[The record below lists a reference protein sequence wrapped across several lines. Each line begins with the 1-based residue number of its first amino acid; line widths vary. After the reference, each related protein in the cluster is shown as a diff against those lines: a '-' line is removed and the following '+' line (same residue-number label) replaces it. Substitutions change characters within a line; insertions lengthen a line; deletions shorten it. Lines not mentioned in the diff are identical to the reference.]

1 MLRIDDLENKSVL
14 VTGASAGIGAAV
26 SLAFARQGARI
37 AVHWHSNRAAADAV
51 VDNICRTGGTAV
63 AVQGDLT
70 QRGVPGR
77 VVDEAAG
84 VLGGLD
90 ILINNAGSLV
100 SRRPIL
106 EADDAWVDA
115 VFNLNARAVIATS
128 QAAFPHMDRRGGG
141 VIINVGSIAGLDG
154 GGPGTGVYGSSK
166 AFVRNLSRHLAREFA
181 ARNIRVNTVSPGVVA
196 TSFHSTTPPERMEAM
211 RKSVYL
217 GRIGTPG
224 ECRRRWGKSLG
235 GGERRFA
242 DLIDAVPVTG
252 ALQPG
257 EGRALRLNVE
267 LQSPTGLPVA
277 NEVLEWPPHSA
288 AQQ

>member
-14 VTGASAGIGAAV
+14 VTGASTGIGAAV
-26 SLAFARQGARI
+26 SRAFARQGARL

-51 VDNICRTGGTAV
+51 VEDICRAGGTAV

-77 VVDEAAG
+77 VVEEAAG

-115 VFNLNARAVIATS
+115 VFNLNARAVIGAS
-128 QAAFPHMDRRGGG
+128 QAAFTHMERRGGG

-154 GGPGTGVYGSSK
+154 GHS
-166 AFVRNLSRHLAREFA
+166 
-181 ARNIRVNTVSPGVVA
+181 A
-196 TSFHSTTPPERMEAM
+196 TPAERMEAM

-217 GRIGTPG
+217 GRIGTPADCVG
-224 ECRRRWGKSLG
+224 AFLFLASQQLSGYITGQIIHVNG
-235 GGERRFA
+235 GQ
-242 DLIDAVPVTG
+242 VMP
-252 ALQPG
+252 
-257 EGRALRLNVE
+257 
-267 LQSPTGLPVA
+267 
-277 NEVLEWPPHSA
+277 
-288 AQQ
+288 